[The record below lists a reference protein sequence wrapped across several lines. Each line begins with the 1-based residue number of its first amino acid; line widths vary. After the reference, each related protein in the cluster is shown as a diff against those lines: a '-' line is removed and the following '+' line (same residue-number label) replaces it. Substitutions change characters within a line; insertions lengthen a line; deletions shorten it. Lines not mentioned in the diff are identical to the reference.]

1 MTEVSEL
8 GPPPAAQV
16 PGDAQPRK
24 KERQKFGWRHA
35 IAIAF
40 ALGVTVLIFAFQGRL
55 RELEKLSYFGGFLAM
70 LIGNATIIL
79 PVPGLIFIFALGGT
93 LNPLLVGLIA
103 GPGAAIGEMSGY
115 LAGYGGSAAIDDFD
129 VYHRIR
135 GWMQK
140 YGLAVISVLAAVPNP
155 VFDMAG
161 IVAGSLRIKW
171 WKFLIAALIGK
182 TIQAIL
188 IAYAGALSLGW
199 VEQFIVH

>member
-1 MTEVSEL
+1 MTELSDTVSPIE
-8 GPPPAAQV
+8 GTQASES
-16 PGDAQPRK
+16 PRPR
-24 KERQKFGWRHA
+24 ERQKFTWRHA
-35 IAIAF
+35 LAIAF
-40 ALGVTVLIFAFQGRL
+40 ALGLTVAIFALQGQI

-79 PVPGLIFIFALGGT
+79 PVPALIFIFSLGNT

-103 GPGAAIGEMSGY
+103 GPGAALGEMSGY
-115 LAGYGGSAAIDDFD
+115 IAGYGGSAAIDDFD
-129 VYHRIR
+129 LYHRIR

-140 YGLAVISVLAAVPNP
+140 YGLVVISVLAAVPNP

-188 IAYAGALSLGW
+188 VAYAGALSLGW
-199 VEQFIVH
+199 VEQLIAH